1 MFEMRRVYDWR
12 MKTVSVRFSYEEY
25 AALLD
30 AMSRC
35 GFTDVRSFVYA
46 VVMERVW
53 QIVAE
58 PDAKD

>member
-1 MFEMRRVYDWR
+1 

-35 GFTDVRSFVYA
+35 GFTDVRSFVYT

>member
-1 MFEMRRVYDWR
+1 MRCVYDWR

-46 VVMERVW
+46 AVMERVW

-58 PDAKD
+58 PNAED